1 MLRLLFS
8 FEGRVNRAKYWLVHI
23 GVALAI
29 AVFWLLIVGTV
40 DFATHDPR
48 QRLAEIRGAS
58 LLMALPMFV
67 LFFWSGLAIS
77 VKRWHDRNK
86 SGWWVLIG
94 FVPVIGHLWFLIECG
109 LLPGTPGPN
118 TYGAN
123 PLAMR

>member
-23 GVALAI
+23 GVVA
-29 AVFWLLIVGTV
+29 AVMVLWVLVFGAV
-40 DFATHDPR
+40 DFTTHDPR
-48 QRLAEIRGAS
+48 QRISEMRGAI
-58 LLMALPMFV
+58 LLMMLPV
-67 LFFWSGLAIS
+67 AVVFFWSSLAIS

-94 FVPVIGHLWFLIECG
+94 LVPVIGHLWFLVECG

-118 TYGAN
+118 NYGAD
-123 PLAMR
+123 PLAAR